1 MDQIHTLTQLERQIG
16 RIRERGKNINNIKRK
31 DQLLM
36 ISTHG
41 CIIRKLGQG
50 RMKRYRD
57 SRFIFMDVMF
67 PPGVFFS
74 SAGLWWCKKL
84 AEMQRSFHIMVSLVL
99 IQPKAFHTAFPLL
112 ICFS

>member
-1 MDQIHTLTQLERQIG
+1 MQS
-16 RIRERGKNINNIKRK
+16 KK
-31 DQLLM
+31 
-36 ISTHG
+36 
-41 CIIRKLGQG
+41 
-50 RMKRYRD
+50 MKRGQDIEEIQRQWVN
-57 SRFIFMDVMF
+57 FVDVMF

-84 AEMQRSFHIMVSLVL
+84 AEMQRSIHIMVSLAL